1 MPNIRKQPQ
10 HAEALL
16 VGALV
21 VCAVLARSAGWAV
34 ETNDMAIFDMWY
46 HQIAAVGPWHGVGD
60 EIGNYNAPFVY
71 LLAALMYVPGPLVFK
86 LKAVFVVFDVV
97 LAFFA
102 YKIVGLKFPG
112 RRIPMAAAL
121 VTVLLPT
128 VAINASWYG
137 QMDAMWAGLAVGGVY
152 FLLRERPWPAVALCA
167 AALAIKPQGIFIFP
181 LLLLLALGGRLPWR
195 TFLAVPAVFL
205 VLDLP
210 ALLAGRNP
218 VELFTIYD
226 LGRQAK
232 NIPVLTYRA
241 PSLYAFVPAGEA
253 AGTVRTLGYVFTAV
267 LVLALCYILIVR
279 NVHITRGR
287 LVAVAALFAIMVP
300 FFLPGMH
307 ERYFFLAD
315 VLTVV
320 LVFYRPR
327 LWPVP
332 LLVQAASLL
341 CYEAYLFGGTSPA
354 MLPLVV
360 PATLML
366 AALGLLAHHVLKDA
380 FDLEKPEIPDTPAEL
395 EAEINR
401 PGAAR
406 RGPLPAR
413 RA

>member
-1 MPNIRKQPQ
+1 MPNVRKQPPY
-10 HAEALL
+10 AEALL

-21 VCAVLARSAGWAV
+21 VCAGLARSAGWAV
-34 ETNDMAIFDMWY
+34 RTNDMAIFDMWY

-71 LLAALMYVPGPLVFK
+71 LLAALLYVPGPLVLK
-86 LKAVFVVFDVV
+86 LKALFVVFDVL

-102 YKIVGLKFPG
+102 YKIVGLKFAG

-121 VTVLLPT
+121 VVVLLPT
-128 VAINASWYG
+128 VVINASWYG
-137 QMDAMWAGLAVGGVY
+137 QMDAMWAAFALGGVY
-152 FLLRERPWPAVALCA
+152 FLLRDRPWPAVALCA
-167 AALAIKPQGIFIFP
+167 VSLAIKPQGIFIFP

-195 TFLAVPAVFL
+195 TFLAVPAVIL
-205 VLDLP
+205 TLDLP
-210 ALLAGRNP
+210 ALVAGRSP

-241 PSLYAFVPAGEA
+241 PSLYAFMPAGPA

-267 LVLALCYILIVR
+267 IILSLCYILIVR
-279 NVHITRGR
+279 DVRVVRGR
-287 LVAVAALFAIMVP
+287 LVAIAALFSLAMP

-315 VLTVV
+315 ALTVV

-341 CYEAYLFGGTSPA
+341 CYEPYLFGGRSPA
-354 MLPLVV
+354 MLPLIV
-360 PATLML
+360 PAALML
-366 AALGLLAHHVLKDA
+366 AALGTLTHHVLKEA

-395 EAEINR
+395 EAEISPR
-401 PGAAR
+401 GAR